1 MLGLKSFHI
10 LVLFIS
16 IVLTAGFGTWGVM
29 NGYVVAGVVSLCAS
43 VLLVIYAGY
52 FARKA
57 QQPNLD

>member
-1 MLGLKSFHI
+1 MLGLKSFHVV
-10 LVLFIS
+10 VLFIS

-29 NGYVVAGVVSLCAS
+29 NSYVLAGVVSLCVS